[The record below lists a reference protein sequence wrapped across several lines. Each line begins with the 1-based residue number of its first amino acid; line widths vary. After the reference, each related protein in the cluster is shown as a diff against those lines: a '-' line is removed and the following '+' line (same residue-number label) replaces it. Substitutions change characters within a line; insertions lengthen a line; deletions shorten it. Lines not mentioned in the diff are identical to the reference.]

1 LGSSKKDYFTITN
14 VKGGTTITIGVESH
28 KPIEARGVQLFVNGV
43 ELTDPD
49 GNFVTVPTTFTEQTW
64 QVPEGDVFDV
74 VVRNTNGC
82 HIYFIDAE
90 IGEPTIIEPE
100 FANGDVNHDDAI
112 DVTDAVLIIDEI
124 LMKHPANF
132 DASLADVN
140 SDGSIDVTD
149 VVMVIDK
156 ILGKIELS
164 REVKASQKDLSAYTA
179 FQMDLTIPAGY
190 VLEGVELTEMAKDS
204 HKLAY
209 NMLADGSCRV
219 VVFSMDN
226 EALPGAWDE
235 VIRLNLKGQGDAF
248 VNVDRAMFV
257 TVGGERHELLINGTT
272 AIASSMLNSQ
282 CLMLN
287 NVYDL
292 QGRRV
297 SSAVANWL
305 SSLKKGLYIANGKK
319 IVK

>member
-1 LGSSKKDYFTITN
+1 M
-14 VKGGTTITIGVESH
+14 
-28 KPIEARGVQLFVNGV
+28 
-43 ELTDPD
+43 
-49 GNFVTVPTTFTEQTW
+49 
-64 QVPEGDVFDV
+64 
-74 VVRNTNGC
+74 
-82 HIYFIDAE
+82 
-90 IGEPTIIEPE
+90 
-100 FANGDVNHDDAI
+100 NHDEQV

-124 LMKHPANF
+124 LLKNPANF

-140 SDGSIDVTD
+140 
-149 VVMVIDK
+149 
-156 ILGKIELS
+156 
-164 REVKASQKDLSAYTA
+164 
-179 FQMDLTIPAGY
+179 
-190 VLEGVELTEMAKDS
+190 
-204 HKLAY
+204 H
-209 NMLADGSCRV
+209 
-219 VVFSMDN
+219 DN
-226 EALPGAWDE
+226 T
-235 VIRLNLKGQGDAF
+235 DAF

-305 SSLKKGLYIANGKK
+305 SPSDRRAKPSSLFTLHSSLKKGLYIANGKK

>member
-1 LGSSKKDYFTITN
+1 M
-14 VKGGTTITIGVESH
+14 
-28 KPIEARGVQLFVNGV
+28 
-43 ELTDPD
+43 
-49 GNFVTVPTTFTEQTW
+49 
-64 QVPEGDVFDV
+64 
-74 VVRNTNGC
+74 
-82 HIYFIDAE
+82 
-90 IGEPTIIEPE
+90 
-100 FANGDVNHDDAI
+100 GDVNHDDAI

-124 LMKHPANF
+124 LMKNPANF

-209 NMLADGSCRV
+209 NILADGSCRV

-272 AIASSMLNSQ
+272 AIASMLNSQ

-292 QGRRV
+292 TGRKV
-297 SSAVANWL
+297 EKSS
-305 SSLKKGLYIANGKK
+305 KGLFIENGRKV
-319 IVK
+319 VK